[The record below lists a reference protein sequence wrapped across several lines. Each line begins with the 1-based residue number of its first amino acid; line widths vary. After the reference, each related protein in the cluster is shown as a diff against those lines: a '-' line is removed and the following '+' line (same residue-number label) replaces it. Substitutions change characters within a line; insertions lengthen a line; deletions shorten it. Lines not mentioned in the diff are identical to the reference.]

1 MKAVSPYLCNYRV
14 YHDRRHNK
22 MKWTSEAESE
32 IKKVPFFVRKRVRSR
47 IENETSA
54 AGKKIVSLTDIKAAQ
69 ARFLSK
75 MSSEIK
81 GYQIDTCFGSRGCP
95 NRANPCESLF
105 QKIET
110 LLKKEDLLAF
120 LKEQVKGDLKYHHEF
135 RVTLAEC
142 PNACSQPQ
150 IKDVGIIGAAIP
162 EITQEEC
169 TLCEAC
175 VEACIENCIVL
186 DSSQKVPK
194 IDHDRCF
201 KCGRCME
208 VCPSGTIM
216 VKEKGFR
223 VQLGG
228 KLGRHPKLAIEL
240 DGVFSEKEVLDIV
253 KRCIVYYK
261 QHSKHG
267 RRFAEIFDPSDFK
280 PDNFRGS

>member
-1 MKAVSPYLCNYRV
+1 MIGGHKR
-14 YHDRRHNK
+14 

-32 IKKVPFFVRKRVRSR
+32 IKKVPFFVRKRVRAR
-47 IENETSA
+47 IENEISA
-54 AGKKIVSLTDIKAAQ
+54 AGKKIVSLTDVKAAQ
-69 ARFLSK
+69 TRFLSK

-81 GYQIDTCFGSRGCP
+81 GYQIDTCFGSSGCP
-95 NRANPCESLF
+95 NRANNCESLF

-110 LLKKEDLLAF
+110 LLKKEDLLGF

-162 EITQEEC
+162 EITEEEC
-169 TLCEAC
+169 TLCKAC

-186 DSSQKVPK
+186 DSSQKVPE
-194 IDHDRCF
+194 IDHARCL
-201 KCGRCME
+201 KCGRCMDA
-208 VCPSGTIM
+208 CPSGTIIT
-216 VKEKGFR
+216 KEKGFR

-228 KLGRHPKLAIEL
+228 KLGRHPRLAIEL

-253 KRCIVYYK
+253 KRCIAYYK

-267 RRFAEIFDPSDFK
+267 RRFAEIFDPSDF
-280 PDNFRGS
+280 

>member
-1 MKAVSPYLCNYRV
+1 MIGEHKR
-14 YHDRRHNK
+14 

-32 IKKVPFFVRKRVRSR
+32 IKKVPFFVRKRVRAR

-54 AGKKIVSLTDIKAAQ
+54 AGKKNVSLTDVKAVQ

-81 GYQIDTCFGSRGCP
+81 GYQIDTCFGSSGCP
-95 NRANPCESLF
+95 NRATRCKSLF
-105 QKIET
+105 QKIEA
-110 LLKKEDLLAF
+110 LLKKEDLLGF

-150 IKDVGIIGAAIP
+150 IKDVGIIGAVIP

-169 TLCEAC
+169 TLCKAC
-175 VEACIENCIVL
+175 IEACIENCIVL
-186 DSSQKVPK
+186 DSSKKVPE
-194 IDHDRCF
+194 IDHDRCL
-201 KCGRCME
+201 KCGRCMD
-208 VCPSGTIM
+208 VCPSGTIIT
-216 VKEKGFR
+216 KEKGFR

-228 KLGRHPKLAIEL
+228 KLGRHPRLAIEL

-253 KRCIVYYK
+253 KRCIAYYK

-280 PDNFRGS
+280 PDNFRGP